1 MTDAPMTSAP
11 IAINTVVPVAAELS
25 ARDAKLSARN
35 LAFKYGDFT
44 ALKDINLD
52 VPEKRVTALIGPSGC
67 GKSTLLRLI
76 AGLESICAGDLL
88 IDGRRVNDLEPR
100 ERGVGMVFQSYA
112 LYPHMSVYDN
122 IGFGL
127 KLAKTE
133 KRSLRERVLETARV
147 LQLDKLLQRKPKELS
162 GGQRQR
168 VAMGRAMAREP
179 DILLFDE
186 PLSNLDAALRVQMRN
201 EIARLHASLG
211 TTMIYVTHD
220 QVEAMTLA
228 NKIVVLNA
236 GRIEQV
242 GSPRELY
249 ERPVSRFVA
258 GFLGSPKMNF
268 LPAQL
273 LTPGVHS
280 AIATPALG
288 QLTALPFDSSA
299 LAVGSPLTL
308 GIRPEH
314 LSLEKAQGDAGLLV
328 VGVEYLGCE
337 TYVHLDVG
345 QDEPL
350 ICRCA
355 ANADWRHGDRVELRP
370 DIDNLHLFDADDK
383 ALPHRPIAAD
393 ASIALRAVRQ
403 G

>member
-1 MTDAPMTSAP
+1 MIKLKLDNVNKQLGGMRILRDVSLE
-11 IAINTVVPVAAELS
+11 IAAGEFVVFV
-25 ARDAKLSARN
+25 
-35 LAFKYGDFT
+35 
-44 ALKDINLD
+44 
-52 VPEKRVTALIGPSGC
+52 GPSGC

-76 AGLESICAGDLL
+76 AGLDSICGGDLL

-122 IGFGL
+122 ISFGL

-133 KRSLRERVLETARV
+133 KTSLRERVLKTAQI

-186 PLSNLDAALRVQMRN
+186 PLSNLDASLRVQMRN
-201 EIARLHASLG
+201 EIARLHDRLG
-211 TTMIYVTHD
+211 STMIYVTHD

-228 NKIVVLNA
+228 DKIVVLNG
-236 GRIEQV
+236 GRVEQV

-249 ERPVSRFVA
+249 ERPASRFVA
-258 GFLGSPKMNF
+258 GFLGSPRMNF
-268 LPAQL
+268 LSARLQ
-273 LTPGVHS
+273 TPG
-280 AIATPALG
+280 ATSLVDTLVWG
-288 QLTALPFDSSA
+288 ITSLPFDSSN
-299 LAVGSPLTL
+299 LAAGTQLSL

-314 LSLEKAQGDAGLLV
+314 VSLKAADGTAGV
-328 VGVEYLGCE
+328 VVTAVEYLGSE
-337 TYVHLDVG
+337 TYVHLETG

-350 ICRCA
+350 ICRCEVSA
-355 ANADWRHGDRVELRP
+355 GWQAGDRVELQL
-370 DIDNLHLFDADDK
+370 DIDNLHLFDADGA
-383 ALPHRPIAAD
+383 ALSRHPHAIETLPAGVPLRSAR
-393 ASIALRAVRQ
+393 ASAL
-403 G
+403 

>member
-1 MTDAPMTSAP
+1 MIKLKLDNVNKQLGGMRILRDVSLE
-11 IAINTVVPVAAELS
+11 IAAGEFVVFV
-25 ARDAKLSARN
+25 
-35 LAFKYGDFT
+35 
-44 ALKDINLD
+44 
-52 VPEKRVTALIGPSGC
+52 GPSGC

-76 AGLESICAGDLL
+76 AGLDSICGGDLL

-122 IGFGL
+122 ISFGL

-133 KRSLRERVLETARV
+133 KSSLRERVLKTAQI

-186 PLSNLDAALRVQMRN
+186 PLSNLDASLRVQMRN
-201 EIARLHASLG
+201 EIARLHDRLG
-211 TTMIYVTHD
+211 STMIYVTHD

-228 NKIVVLNA
+228 DKIVVLNG
-236 GRIEQV
+236 GRVEQV

-249 ERPVSRFVA
+249 ERPASRFVA
-258 GFLGSPKMNF
+258 GFLGSPRMNF
-268 LPAQL
+268 LPARLQ
-273 LTPGVHS
+273 TPGETSLVDTLVWG
-280 AIATPALG
+280 ITP
-288 QLTALPFDSSA
+288 LPFDSSN
-299 LAVGSPLTL
+299 LATGTQLSL

-314 LSLEKAQGDAGLLV
+314 VSLKAADGAAGV
-328 VGVEYLGCE
+328 VVTAVEYLGSE
-337 TYVHLDVG
+337 TYVHLETG

-350 ICRCA
+350 ICRCEVSA
-355 ANADWRHGDRVELRP
+355 GWQAGDRVELQL
-370 DIDNLHLFDADDK
+370 DIDNLHLFDADG
-383 ALPHRPIAAD
+383 A
-393 ASIALRAVRQ
+393 ALRRHPQAIETLPDGVSLRSARASAL
-403 G
+403 

>member
-1 MTDAPMTSAP
+1 VIKLKLDNVNKQLGGMRILRDVNLE
-11 IAINTVVPVAAELS
+11 IAAGEFVVFV
-25 ARDAKLSARN
+25 
-35 LAFKYGDFT
+35 
-44 ALKDINLD
+44 
-52 VPEKRVTALIGPSGC
+52 GPSGC

-76 AGLESICAGDLL
+76 AGLDSICGGDLV

-122 IGFGL
+122 ISFGL

-133 KRSLRERVLETARV
+133 KTSLRERVLKTAQI

-186 PLSNLDAALRVQMRN
+186 PLSNLDASLRVQMRN
-201 EIARLHASLG
+201 EIARLHARLG
-211 TTMIYVTHD
+211 STMIYVTHD

-228 NKIVVLNA
+228 DKIVVLNG
-236 GRIEQV
+236 GRVEQV

-249 ERPVSRFVA
+249 ERPASRFVA
-258 GFLGSPKMNF
+258 GFLGSPRMNF
-268 LPAQL
+268 LPARLQ
-273 LTPGVHS
+273 TPGETSLVDTLVWG
-280 AIATPALG
+280 ITP
-288 QLTALPFDSSA
+288 LPFDSSN
-299 LAVGSPLTL
+299 LATGTQLSL

-314 LSLEKAQGDAGLLV
+314 VSLKAADGAAGV
-328 VGVEYLGCE
+328 VVTAVEYLGSE
-337 TYVHLDVG
+337 TYVHLDTG

-350 ICRCA
+350 ICRCEVSA
-355 ANADWRHGDRVELRP
+355 GWQAGDRVELQL
-370 DIDNLHLFDADDK
+370 DIDNLHLFDADG
-383 ALPHRPIAAD
+383 A
-393 ASIALRAVRQ
+393 ALRRHPQAIETLPDSVALRSARASAL
-403 G
+403 

>member
-1 MTDAPMTSAP
+1 MIKLKLDNVNKQLGGARILRDVSLD
-11 IAINTVVPVAAELS
+11 IAAGEFVVFV
-25 ARDAKLSARN
+25 
-35 LAFKYGDFT
+35 
-44 ALKDINLD
+44 
-52 VPEKRVTALIGPSGC
+52 GPSGC

-76 AGLESICAGDLL
+76 AGLDSICGGDLL

-122 IGFGL
+122 ISFGL

-133 KRSLRERVLETARV
+133 KTSLRERVLKTAQI

-186 PLSNLDAALRVQMRN
+186 PLSNLDASLRVQMRN
-201 EIARLHASLG
+201 EIARLHARLDS
-211 TTMIYVTHD
+211 TMIYVTHD

-228 NKIVVLNA
+228 DKIVVLNG
-236 GRIEQV
+236 GRVEQV

-249 ERPVSRFVA
+249 ERPASRFVA

-268 LPAQL
+268 LPARLQAPGETSL
-273 LTPGVHS
+273 VDAPVLGLTS
-280 AIATPALG
+280 
-288 QLTALPFDSSA
+288 LPFDSSNLATGA
-299 LAVGSPLTL
+299 LLTM
-308 GIRPEH
+308 GVRPEH
-314 LSLEKAQGDAGLLV
+314 ISLKATEAAAGV
-328 VGVEYLGCE
+328 VVTGVEYLGSE
-337 TYVHLDVG
+337 TYVHLETG

-350 ICRCA
+350 ICRCEVSA
-355 ANADWRHGDRVELRP
+355 GWQAGDRVELQL
-370 DIDNLHLFDADDK
+370 DIDNLHLFDGDGA
-383 ALPHRPIAAD
+383 ALKRPPPFIENLRSDVSVHAARVQ
-393 ASIALRAVRQ
+393 AL
-403 G
+403 

>member
-1 MTDAPMTSAP
+1 MIKLKLDNVNKQLGGMRILRDVSLE
-11 IAINTVVPVAAELS
+11 IAAGEFVVFV
-25 ARDAKLSARN
+25 
-35 LAFKYGDFT
+35 
-44 ALKDINLD
+44 
-52 VPEKRVTALIGPSGC
+52 GPSGC

-76 AGLESICAGDLL
+76 AGLDSICGGDLL

-122 IGFGL
+122 ISFGL

-133 KRSLRERVLETARV
+133 KSSLRERVLKTAQI

-186 PLSNLDAALRVQMRN
+186 PLSNLDASLRVQMRN
-201 EIARLHASLG
+201 EIARLHDRLG
-211 TTMIYVTHD
+211 STMIYVTHD

-228 NKIVVLNA
+228 DKIVVLNG
-236 GRIEQV
+236 GRVEQV

-249 ERPVSRFVA
+249 ERPASRFVA
-258 GFLGSPKMNF
+258 GFLGSPRMNF
-268 LPAQL
+268 LPARLQ
-273 LTPGVHS
+273 TPGETSLVDTLVWG
-280 AIATPALG
+280 ITP
-288 QLTALPFDSSA
+288 LPFDSSN
-299 LAVGSPLTL
+299 LAMGTQLSL

-314 LSLEKAQGDAGLLV
+314 VSLKAADGAAGV
-328 VGVEYLGCE
+328 VVTAVEYLGSE
-337 TYVHLDVG
+337 TYVHLETG

-350 ICRCA
+350 ICRCEVSA
-355 ANADWRHGDRVELRP
+355 GWQAGDRVELQL
-370 DIDNLHLFDADDK
+370 DIDNLHLFDADG
-383 ALPHRPIAAD
+383 A
-393 ASIALRAVRQ
+393 ALRRHPQAIETLPDGVSLRSARASAL
-403 G
+403 

>member
-1 MTDAPMTSAP
+1 MIKLKLDNVNKQLGGARILRDVNLE
-11 IAINTVVPVAAELS
+11 IAAGEFVVFV
-25 ARDAKLSARN
+25 
-35 LAFKYGDFT
+35 
-44 ALKDINLD
+44 
-52 VPEKRVTALIGPSGC
+52 GPSGC

-76 AGLESICAGDLL
+76 AGLDSICAGDLL

-122 IGFGL
+122 ISFGL

-133 KRSLRERVLETARV
+133 KTSLRERVLKTAQI

-186 PLSNLDAALRVQMRN
+186 PLSNLDASLRVQMRN
-201 EIARLHASLG
+201 EIARLHARLG
-211 TTMIYVTHD
+211 STMIYVTHD

-228 NKIVVLNA
+228 DKIVVLNG
-236 GRIEQV
+236 GRVEQV

-249 ERPVSRFVA
+249 ERPASRFVA
-258 GFLGSPKMNF
+258 GFLGSPRMNF
-268 LPAQL
+268 LLARLQA
-273 LTPGVHS
+273 PGETSLVDS
-280 AIATPALG
+280 PVLG
-288 QLTALPFDSSA
+288 MTSLPFDSSN
-299 LAVGSPLTL
+299 LAAGTLLSL

-314 LSLEKAQGDAGLLV
+314 VSLKSAEGAAGIV
-328 VGVEYLGCE
+328 VTAVEYLGSE
-337 TYVHLDVG
+337 TYVHLETG

-350 ICRCA
+350 ISRCEVHA
-355 ANADWRHGDRVELRP
+355 GWQVGDRVELQL
-370 DIDNLHLFDADDK
+370 DIDNLHLFDADGT
-383 ALPHRPIAAD
+383 ALKRHPHAIETVPLRPARAG
-393 ASIALRAVRQ
+393 AL
-403 G
+403 

>member
-1 MTDAPMTSAP
+1 MKLDNVNKQLGGARILRDVNLE
-11 IAINTVVPVAAELS
+11 IAAGEFVVFV
-25 ARDAKLSARN
+25 
-35 LAFKYGDFT
+35 
-44 ALKDINLD
+44 
-52 VPEKRVTALIGPSGC
+52 GPSGC

-76 AGLESICAGDLL
+76 AGLDSICTGDLL

-122 IGFGL
+122 ISFGL

-133 KRSLRERVLETARV
+133 KSSLRERVLKTAQI

-186 PLSNLDAALRVQMRN
+186 PLSNLDASLRVQMRN
-201 EIARLHASLG
+201 EIARLHARLG
-211 TTMIYVTHD
+211 STMIYVTHD

-228 NKIVVLNA
+228 DKIVVLNG
-236 GRIEQV
+236 GRVEQV

-249 ERPVSRFVA
+249 ERPASRFVA
-258 GFLGSPKMNF
+258 GFLGSPRMNF
-268 LPAQL
+268 LPARLQ
-273 LTPGVHS
+273 TPGETSVVDS
-280 AIATPALG
+280 PVLGMTP
-288 QLTALPFDSSA
+288 LPFSSSSLVA
-299 LAVGSPLTL
+299 DASLSL

-314 LSLEKAQGDAGLLV
+314 VSLKAAEGSAGIV
-328 VGVEYLGCE
+328 VTAVEYLGSE
-337 TYVHLDVG
+337 TYVHLETG

-350 ICRCA
+350 ISRCEVHA
-355 ANADWRHGDRVELRP
+355 GWQVGDRVELQL
-370 DIDNLHLFDADDK
+370 DIDNLHLFDADGT
-383 ALPHRPIAAD
+383 
-393 ASIALRAVRQ
+393 ALRRHPPAIETVTLRSVRA
-403 G
+403 GAL

>member
-1 MTDAPMTSAP
+1 MIKLKLDNVNKQLGGMRILRDVSLE
-11 IAINTVVPVAAELS
+11 IAAGEFVVFV
-25 ARDAKLSARN
+25 
-35 LAFKYGDFT
+35 
-44 ALKDINLD
+44 
-52 VPEKRVTALIGPSGC
+52 GPSGC

-76 AGLESICAGDLL
+76 AGLDSICGGDLL

-122 IGFGL
+122 ISFGL

-133 KRSLRERVLETARV
+133 KTSLRERVLKTAQI

-186 PLSNLDAALRVQMRN
+186 PLSNLDASLRVQMRN
-201 EIARLHASLG
+201 EIARLHDRLG
-211 TTMIYVTHD
+211 STMIYVTHD

-228 NKIVVLNA
+228 DKIVVLNG
-236 GRIEQV
+236 GRVEQV

-249 ERPVSRFVA
+249 ERPASRFVA
-258 GFLGSPKMNF
+258 GFLGSPRMNF
-268 LPAQL
+268 LPARLQ
-273 LTPGVHS
+273 TPGEPSLVDTLVWG
-280 AIATPALG
+280 ITP
-288 QLTALPFDSSA
+288 LPFDSSN
-299 LAVGSPLTL
+299 LATGTQLSL

-314 LSLEKAQGDAGLLV
+314 VSLKAADGAAGV
-328 VGVEYLGCE
+328 VVTAVEYLGSE
-337 TYVHLDVG
+337 TYVHLETG

-350 ICRCA
+350 ICRCEVSA
-355 ANADWRHGDRVELRP
+355 GWQAGDRVELQL
-370 DIDNLHLFDADDK
+370 DIDNLHLFDADGA
-383 ALPHRPIAAD
+383 ALKRHPQAIQTLPDGVPLRSAR
-393 ASIALRAVRQ
+393 ASAL
-403 G
+403 

>member
-1 MTDAPMTSAP
+1 MIKLKLDNVNKQLGGLRILRDVNLEIVAGEF
-11 IAINTVVPVAAELS
+11 VVFV
-25 ARDAKLSARN
+25 
-35 LAFKYGDFT
+35 
-44 ALKDINLD
+44 
-52 VPEKRVTALIGPSGC
+52 GPSGC

-76 AGLESICAGDLL
+76 AGLDSICGGDLL

-122 IGFGL
+122 ISFGL

-133 KRSLRERVLETARV
+133 KTSLRERVLKTAQI

-186 PLSNLDAALRVQMRN
+186 PLSNLDASLRVQMRN
-201 EIARLHASLG
+201 EIARLHARLAS
-211 TTMIYVTHD
+211 TMIYVTHD

-228 NKIVVLNA
+228 DKIVVLNG

-249 ERPVSRFVA
+249 ERPASRFVA
-258 GFLGSPKMNF
+258 GFLGSPRMNF
-268 LPAQL
+268 LAAFLHAPGETSL
-273 LTPGVHS
+273 VESLVLGKTP
-280 AIATPALG
+280 
-288 QLTALPFDSSA
+288 LPFDSSA
-299 LAVGSPLTL
+299 LSANAQLSL

-314 LSLEKAQGDAGLLV
+314 IALKAVHGTAGIV
-328 VGVEYLGCE
+328 VTGVEYLGSE
-337 TYVHLDVG
+337 TYVHLDTG

-350 ICRCA
+350 ICRCDV
-355 ANADWRHGDRVELRP
+355 NAGWRVGDRVELEL
-370 DIDNLHLFDADDK
+370 DLANLHLFDADGV
-383 ALPHRPIAAD
+383 ALKRLPPINLTLPDGIKQQAVRAD
-393 ASIALRAVRQ
+393 AL
-403 G
+403 

>member
-1 MTDAPMTSAP
+1 VIKLKLD
-11 IAINTVVPVAAELS
+11 NVNKQLGG
-25 ARDAKLSARN
+25 ARILR
-35 LAFKYGDFT
+35 
-44 ALKDINLD
+44 DINLEIAAGEF
-52 VPEKRVTALIGPSGC
+52 VVFVGPSGC

-76 AGLESICAGDLL
+76 AGLDSICAGELL

-122 IGFGL
+122 ISFGL

-133 KRSLRERVLETARV
+133 KSSLRERVLKTAQI

-186 PLSNLDAALRVQMRN
+186 PLSNLDASLRVQMRN
-201 EIARLHASLG
+201 EIARLHDRLSS
-211 TTMIYVTHD
+211 TMIYVTHD

-228 NKIVVLNA
+228 DKIVVLN
-236 GRIEQV
+236 GGHVEQV

-249 ERPVSRFVA
+249 ERPASRFVA
-258 GFLGSPKMNF
+258 GFLGSPRMNF
-268 LPAQL
+268 LPARL
-273 LTPGVHS
+273 H
-280 AIATPALG
+280 ALG
-288 QLTALPFDSSA
+288 ETSQVDTPVLGMTTLPFDSSN
-299 LAVGSPLTL
+299 LAAGAQLSL

-314 LSLEKAQGDAGLLV
+314 VSLKAADGTAGV
-328 VGVEYLGCE
+328 VVTGVEYLGSE
-337 TYVHLDVG
+337 TYVHLDTG

-350 ICRCA
+350 TCRCEVSA
-355 ANADWRHGDRVELRP
+355 GWQVGDRVELQL
-370 DIDNLHLFDADDK
+370 DIDNLHLFDADGA
-383 ALPHRPIAAD
+383 ALKRHPQAIETLPDGASLRPVRAR
-393 ASIALRAVRQ
+393 AL
-403 G
+403 

>member
-1 MTDAPMTSAP
+1 MIKLKLDNVNKQLGGARILRDVSLEISAGEF
-11 IAINTVVPVAAELS
+11 VVFV
-25 ARDAKLSARN
+25 
-35 LAFKYGDFT
+35 
-44 ALKDINLD
+44 
-52 VPEKRVTALIGPSGC
+52 GPSGC

-76 AGLESICAGDLL
+76 AGLDSICGGDLL

-122 IGFGL
+122 ISFGL

-133 KRSLRERVLETARV
+133 KTSLRERVLKTAQI
-147 LQLDKLLQRKPKELS
+147 LQLDKLLQRKPRELS

-186 PLSNLDAALRVQMRN
+186 PLSNLDASLRVQMRN
-201 EIARLHASLG
+201 EIARLHGRLG
-211 TTMIYVTHD
+211 STMIYVTHD

-228 NKIVVLNA
+228 DKIVVLNG

-258 GFLGSPKMNF
+258 GFLGSPRMNF
-268 LPAQL
+268 IAAFLH
-273 LTPGVHS
+273 TPGETSQVES
-280 AIATPALG
+280 LVLG
-288 QLTALPFDSSA
+288 MTSLPVDSSDLTANTQLS
-299 LAVGSPLTL
+299 L

-314 LSLEKAQGDAGLLV
+314 LSLKAAQGTTGLV
-328 VGVEYLGCE
+328 VSAVEYLGSE
-337 TYVHLDVG
+337 TYVHLDTG
-345 QDEPL
+345 QDDPMV
-350 ICRCA
+350 CRCEV
-355 ANADWRHGDRVELRP
+355 NAGWRVGDRVELQL
-370 DIDNLHLFDADDK
+370 DIDNLHVFDAHGT
-383 ALPHRPIAAD
+383 ALQRRAIDSLPAGVAPHP
-393 ASIALRAVRQ
+393 ASAGAL
-403 G
+403 

>member
-1 MTDAPMTSAP
+1 MIKLKLD
-11 IAINTVVPVAAELS
+11 NVNKQLGG
-25 ARDAKLSARN
+25 ARILR
-35 LAFKYGDFT
+35 
-44 ALKDINLD
+44 DINLEISAGEF
-52 VPEKRVTALIGPSGC
+52 VVFVGPSGC

-76 AGLESICAGDLL
+76 AGLDSICAGDLL

-122 IGFGL
+122 ISFGL

-133 KRSLRERVLETARV
+133 KSSLRERVLKTAQI

-186 PLSNLDAALRVQMRN
+186 PLSNLDASLRVQMRN
-201 EIARLHASLG
+201 EIARLHDRLSS
-211 TTMIYVTHD
+211 TMIYVTHD

-228 NKIVVLNA
+228 DKIVVLN
-236 GRIEQV
+236 GGHVEQV

-249 ERPVSRFVA
+249 ERPASRFVA
-258 GFLGSPKMNF
+258 GFLGSPRMNF
-268 LPAQL
+268 LPARL
-273 LTPGVHS
+273 H
-280 AIATPALG
+280 ALG
-288 QLTALPFDSSA
+288 ETSLVDTPILGMTTLPFDSSSLVA
-299 LAVGSPLTL
+299 GTQLSL

-314 LSLEKAQGDAGLLV
+314 VSLKAADGTAGV
-328 VGVEYLGCE
+328 VVTGVEYLGSE
-337 TYVHLDVG
+337 TYVHLDTS

-350 ICRCA
+350 TCRCEVSA
-355 ANADWRHGDRVELRP
+355 GWQVGDRVELQL
-370 DIDNLHLFDADDK
+370 DIDNLHLFDADGA
-383 ALPHRPIAAD
+383 ALKRHPQAIETLPD
-393 ASIALRAVRQ
+393 GASLHPVRARAL
-403 G
+403 

>member
-1 MTDAPMTSAP
+1 MSKLQLDNVNKQLGGLRILRDISLE
-11 IAINTVVPVAAELS
+11 IASGEFVVFV
-25 ARDAKLSARN
+25 
-35 LAFKYGDFT
+35 
-44 ALKDINLD
+44 
-52 VPEKRVTALIGPSGC
+52 GPSGC

-127 KLAKTE
+127 KLAKTD

-186 PLSNLDAALRVQMRN
+186 PLSNLDASLRVQMRN

-258 GFLGSPKMNF
+258 GFLGSPRMNF

-273 LTPGVHS
+273 LAPGLHS
-280 AIATPALG
+280 TISTPALG
-288 QLTALPFDSSA
+288 HLAALPFDSRA
-299 LAVGSPLTL
+299 LTAGSPLTL

-314 LSLEKAQGDAGLLV
+314 LSLQKATGDAGLRV
-328 VGVEYLGCE
+328 IGVEYLGCE

-355 ANADWRHGDRVELRP
+355 ANAEWRHGDRVELRP
-370 DIDNLHLFDADDK
+370 EFAGLHLFDADGNC
-383 ALPHRPIAAD
+383 LPRQTTAT
-393 ASIALRAVRQ
+393 ASNPAGALRQ
-403 G
+403 GCA

>member
-1 MTDAPMTSAP
+1 MIKLKLDNVNKQLGGVRILRDVSLE
-11 IAINTVVPVAAELS
+11 IAAGEFVVFV
-25 ARDAKLSARN
+25 
-35 LAFKYGDFT
+35 
-44 ALKDINLD
+44 
-52 VPEKRVTALIGPSGC
+52 GPSGC

-76 AGLESICAGDLL
+76 AGLDSICGGDLL

-122 IGFGL
+122 ISFGL

-133 KRSLRERVLETARV
+133 KSSLRERVLKTAQI

-186 PLSNLDAALRVQMRN
+186 PLSNLDASLRVQMRN
-201 EIARLHASLG
+201 EIARLHDRLG
-211 TTMIYVTHD
+211 STMIYVTHD

-228 NKIVVLNA
+228 DKIVVLNG
-236 GRIEQV
+236 GRVEQV

-249 ERPVSRFVA
+249 ERPASRFVA

-268 LPAQL
+268 LAARLHAPGETSL
-273 LTPGVHS
+273 VDTPV
-280 AIATPALG
+280 LG
-288 QLTALPFDSSA
+288 MTSLPFDSSN
-299 LAVGSPLTL
+299 LAAGTL
-308 GIRPEH
+308 LSLGVRPEH
-314 LSLEKAQGDAGLLV
+314 ISLKAAEGTVGIV
-328 VGVEYLGCE
+328 VTGVEYLGSE
-337 TYVHLDVG
+337 TYVHLETG

-350 ICRCA
+350 ICRCEVSA
-355 ANADWRHGDRVELRP
+355 GWQVGDRVELQL
-370 DIDNLHLFDADDK
+370 DIDNLHLFDDEGT
-383 ALPHRPIAAD
+383 ALERHPQAIENLPNDVSLRSARAR
-393 ASIALRAVRQ
+393 AL
-403 G
+403 